1 MSQENVEFVDAL
13 RRIYD
18 EWAQGNFSG
27 GREIFDPNVEGVWA
41 AELPD
46 AHVDQCAEALA
57 GSSRDWLSAWE
68 GFRVEAEAFL
78 PAQDKVVVLVVLRGR
93 GKGSGVEVATPL
105 AHIWTM
111 RRAR

>member
-1 MSQENVEFVDAL
+1 M

-27 GREIFDPNVEGVWA
+27 GREIFDPNVEGVWT

-46 AHVDQCAEALA
+46 THVDQGAEALA
-57 GSSRDWLSAWE
+57 ASSRDWLSAWE

-78 PAQDKVVVLVVLRGR
+78 PFGDKVVVLVVLRG
-93 GKGSGVEVATPL
+93 SA
-105 AHIWTM
+105 
-111 RRAR
+111 RAAASKLRPPSRTFGR